1 MGEEVSTSA
10 DESSDAADAS
20 RVLGDGGR
28 DPEDDGRNTDGVD
41 WSAVDADREWWK
53 ESVVY
58 QIYPRSFFD
67 ADGDGVGDLRG
78 VEEKLDYLVALG
90 VDVVWLNPVYDS
102 PNADNGY
109 DIRDYRA
116 IMDEFGTMDDYDRLL
131 EGFHDRDIRLI
142 MDLVVNHTSDEHEWF
157 RRSRESTDGDY
168 RDFYI
173 WREGRGDGPG
183 GKGEPP
189 NNWESAFGGSAWTYD
204 ERTEAYYLHLFDEKQ
219 PDLNWDNPEVR
230 ARVYDMMEWWLDRG
244 IDGFRMDVIDL
255 ISKAEGLPDG
265 DPDSGWTGAEHFMTG
280 PRAHEFVAEMYE
292 EVLEGRDVMTV
303 GEMPGATVE
312 EARQYLVPDGDG
324 LDMIFHFEHVSLDH
338 GESGD
343 RWSVGD
349 LDLAEFKQVVAKWQT
364 GLYGEGWNSVYLG
377 NHDWPRM
384 VSRFGDDGLYRI
396 ESAKLLATLLFTLRG
411 TPYVYQG
418 DEIGMTNFPFERESQ
433 VRDVSARNFVERKRE
448 QGWEMDDILEVV
460 SHRGRDNA
468 RTPMQWSDGEH
479 AGFTEGEPWM
489 PVNPNY
495 DAVNVA
501 EATAREDSIWHY
513 YRELIEFRQST
524 PVAVYGDFELLLPDD
539 PDVFAYLR
547 TLADDR
553 LLTVLNLSEGT
564 PTFTLPES
572 VSYDDA
578 DCVLHNYAVDAEAP
592 RSFELR
598 PWEAR
603 VYELE

>member
-1 MGEEVSTSA
+1 MDANDSQSSGGANGETA
-10 DESSDAADAS
+10 RRPAWD
-20 RVLGDGGR
+20 
-28 DPEDDGRNTDGVD
+28 
-41 WSAVDADREWWK
+41 AVDADREWWR
-53 ESVVY
+53 EAVVY

-67 ADGDGVGDLRG
+67 SDGDGVGDLPG
-78 VEEKLDYLVALG
+78 VEAKLEYLDALG

-116 IMDEFGTMDDYDRLL
+116 IMDEFGTMDDFDRLL
-131 EGFHDRDIRLI
+131 AGLHDRDIRLI

-157 RRSRESTDGDY
+157 RRSRESKDSEF

-173 WREGRGDGPG
+173 WRDGRGDGPG

-204 ERTEAYYLHLFDEKQ
+204 ERTEQYYLHLFDEKQ
-219 PDLNWDNPEVR
+219 PDLNWENPEVR
-230 ARVYDMMEWWLDRG
+230 ERIYDMMTWWLDEG

-255 ISKAEGLPDG
+255 ISKADGLPDG
-265 DPDSGWTGAEHFMTG
+265 DPDSGWTGAKHFMTG
-280 PRAHEFVAEMYE
+280 PNAHDYVAEMYE
-292 EVLEGRDVMTV
+292 EVLAGRDVMTV

-312 EARQYLVPDGDG
+312 EAQRYLLPDGDG
-324 LDMIFHFEHVSLDH
+324 LDMIFHFEHVSLDY

-343 RWSVGD
+343 RWTVGEFP
-349 LDLAEFKQVVAKWQT
+349 LVEFKQVMTKWQE
-364 GLYGEGWNSVYLG
+364 GLHGEGWNSVYLG

-396 ESAKLLATLLFTLRG
+396 ESAKMLATMLFTLRG

-433 VRDVSARNFVERKRE
+433 IRDVSAKNFVERKRE
-448 QGWEMDDILEVV
+448 QGMAMEDILELV

-468 RTPMQWSDGEH
+468 RTPMQWSGDEH
-479 AGFTEGEPWM
+479 AGFTDGEPWM

-501 EATAREDSIWHY
+501 DATAREDSIWNY
-513 YRELIEFRQST
+513 YRELIRFREST
-524 PVAVYGDFELLLPDD
+524 PVAIYGDYELLLPDD
-539 PDVFAYLR
+539 PDVYAYLR
-547 TLADDR
+547 TLGDDR
-553 LLTVLNLSEGT
+553 LLAVLNFSEAT
-564 PTFTLPES
+564 PTFSLPQS
-572 VSYDDA
+572 VEYEDA
-578 DCVLHNYAVDAEAP
+578 ECVLHNYAVDAEGP
-592 RSFELR
+592 RSFEMR
-598 PWEAR
+598 PYEAR
-603 VYELE
+603 VYELD